1 MGAQTADWQGKAGE
15 SFMDKS
21 VQINADTILENVKRV
36 MDHIKEN
43 PPLQELNKKLIMAL
57 VAVQTASA
65 AQPAFAEDL
74 SKAELLE
81 RTLQGQVSYSKF
93 LEGVKEHLIERV
105 RVEPNGRTADFIT
118 NDGFRGQVELFND
131 PEFLKQIQEN
141 GIDLY
146 VMNATQ
152 QAQNDQI
159 FSIFTTF
166 VVPALILAA
175 IYFFTQRGS
184 SVGMSGGMN
193 QFNIGKSKA
202 RIQMEPD
209 TGVNFDGVAGVDEAK
224 EELKEIVDF
233 LKTPDKFTDLG
244 AKVPRG
250 ALLIGPPGTGKTLLA
265 KAVAGEAGVPFF
277 SISASEF
284 VEMFVGVGASRVR
297 DLFE

>member
-1 MGAQTADWQGKAGE
+1 M
-15 SFMDKS
+15 
-21 VQINADTILENVKRV
+21 
-36 MDHIKEN
+36 
-43 PPLQELNKKLIMAL
+43 
-57 VAVQTASA
+57 
-65 AQPAFAEDL
+65 
-74 SKAELLE
+74 
-81 RTLQGQVSYSKF
+81 
-93 LEGVKEHLIERV
+93 

-118 NDGFRGQVELFND
+118 NDGGRGQVELFND
-131 PEFLKQIQEN
+131 PEFLKQIQDN

-146 VMNATQ
+146 VMNATNP
-152 QAQNDQI
+152 AQNDQI

-166 VVPALILAA
+166 IVPALILAG
-175 IYFFTQRGS
+175 IYFLTQRGS
-184 SVGMSGGMN
+184 GVGISGGMN

-224 EELKEIVDF
+224 EELMEIVDF
-233 LKTPDKFTDLG
+233 LKTPAKFTDLG

-297 DLFE
+297 DLFEQAKKNAPCIVFIDELDSVGRQRNQGMGMGNDERE

>member
-1 MGAQTADWQGKAGE
+1 M
-15 SFMDKS
+15 
-21 VQINADTILENVKRV
+21 
-36 MDHIKEN
+36 
-43 PPLQELNKKLIMAL
+43 
-57 VAVQTASA
+57 
-65 AQPAFAEDL
+65 
-74 SKAELLE
+74 
-81 RTLQGQVSYSKF
+81 
-93 LEGVKEHLIERV
+93 
-105 RVEPNGRTADFIT
+105 
-118 NDGFRGQVELFND
+118 ELFND

-166 VVPALILAA
+166 IVPALILAA

-209 TGVNFDGVAGVDEAK
+209 TGVNFEGVAGVDEAK

-233 LKTPDKFTDLG
+233 LKTPQKFTELG
-244 AKVPRG
+244 A
-250 ALLIGPPGTGKTLLA
+250 
-265 KAVAGEAGVPFF
+265 
-277 SISASEF
+277 
-284 VEMFVGVGASRVR
+284 
-297 DLFE
+297 